1 MRVKQLTFGLLI
13 PVCAATVFM
22 MPARATA
29 TLGATQAAGAAA
41 KAKAA
46 ASPATEYGYKVVKTY
61 AHDRRAFTQGLEFR
75 AGVLYESTGREGM
88 SWIRRWKL
96 ETGEVLQQVD
106 LSPQYFGEGI
116 TVLNQRIT
124 QLTYKTEVGFVYDQ
138 TSFKQL
144 RQFAYPGEG
153 WGLTNDGTRI
163 FMSDGSAQIRVWD
176 PNTLRETSRITVKD
190 GGKEID
196 ALNEL
201 EYIRGEIWAN
211 IWLTDKIVRFSPKD
225 GRVTGWIDLTGI
237 LTPAERAG
245 TDVLNGIAFD
255 AIGDRV
261 FVTGKL
267 WPKLFEIKLV
277 PKKAAAQPS
286 AGRKV
291 GG

>member
-1 MRVKQLTFGLLI
+1 LRVKLLTVGLVI
-13 PVCAATVFM
+13 PVCAALYLLS
-22 MPARATA
+22 AATPEA
-29 TLGATQAAGAAA
+29 STQAAA
-41 KAKAA
+41 KAAAKPA
-46 ASPATEYGYKVVKTY
+46 ASPAIEYGYKVVKTY
-61 AHDRRAFTQGLEFR
+61 AHDRRSFTQGFEFR
-75 AGVLYESTGREGM
+75 AGVIYESTGREGM
-88 SWIRRWKL
+88 SYIRRWKID
-96 ETGEVLQQVD
+96 TGEVLQQVD

-144 RQFAYPGEG
+144 RQFNYPGEG

-163 FMSDGSAQIRVWD
+163 YMSDGSAQIRVWE
-176 PNTLRETSRITVKD
+176 PNSLKETSRITVRD
-190 GGKEID
+190 GGKDVE

-245 TDVLNGIAFD
+245 ADVLNGIAFD
-255 AIGDRV
+255 SIGDRI

-267 WPKLFEIKLV
+267 WPKVFEIKLV
-277 PKKAAAQPS
+277 PKKSP
-286 AGRKV
+286 K
-291 GG
+291 

>member
-1 MRVKQLTFGLLI
+1 LRVKHLTFGLLI
-13 PVCAATVFM
+13 PVCAATLFV
-22 MPARATA
+22 MPARATM
-29 TLGATQAAGAAA
+29 TQAAGAAA
-41 KAKAA
+41 KAAA
-46 ASPATEYGYKVVKTY
+46 GPATEYGYKVVKTY
-61 AHDRRAFTQGLEFR
+61 AHDRGSFTQGLEFR
-75 AGVLYESTGREGM
+75 AGVIYESTGREGR

-96 ETGEVLQQVD
+96 DTGEVLQQVD

-116 TVLNQRIT
+116 TVLNERIT

-138 TSFKQL
+138 ASFKQL
-144 RQFAYPGEG
+144 RQFAYSGEG

-163 FMSDGSAQIRVWD
+163 YMSDGSAQIRVWD
-176 PNTLRETSRITVKD
+176 PNTLRETGRITVTD
-190 GGKEID
+190 GGKPVE

-225 GRVTGWIDLTGI
+225 GRVTGVIDLTGI

-245 TDVLNGIAFD
+245 ADVLNGIAFD
-255 AIGDRV
+255 SIGDRI

-277 PKKAAAQPS
+277 PKKPAVK
-286 AGRKV
+286 R
-291 GG
+291 

>member
-1 MRVKQLTFGLLI
+1 LRVKLLTLGFVI
-13 PVCAATVFM
+13 PVCAAALYSTT
-22 MPARATA
+22 AATPEA
-29 TLGATQAAGAAA
+29 ATQAARPA
-41 KAKAA
+41 AKAA
-46 ASPATEYGYKVVKTY
+46 ASPAIEYGYKVVKSY
-61 AHDRRAFTQGLEFR
+61 AHDRRSFTQGLEFR

-144 RQFAYPGEG
+144 RQFNYPGEG

-163 FMSDGSAQIRVWD
+163 YMSDGSAQIRVWD
-176 PNTLRETSRITVKD
+176 PNTLKETGRITVKD
-190 GGKEID
+190 GGKDVE

-201 EYIRGEIWAN
+201 EFIRGEIWAN

-225 GRVTGWIDLTGI
+225 GRVTGWIDLAGI

-245 TDVLNGIAFD
+245 ADVLNGIAFD
-255 AIGDRV
+255 PIGDRI

-267 WPKLFEIKLV
+267 WPKVFEIKLV
-277 PKKAAAQPS
+277 PKK
-286 AGRKV
+286 R
-291 GG
+291 

>member
-1 MRVKQLTFGLLI
+1 LRVKLLTFGLLI
-13 PVCAATVFM
+13 PACAATLFV
-22 MPARATA
+22 MPARATV
-29 TLGATQAAGAAA
+29 TQPAGAAA
-41 KAKAA
+41 KAA
-46 ASPATEYGYKVVKTY
+46 ASPTEYGYKVVKSY

-144 RQFAYPGEG
+144 RQFNYPGEG
-153 WGLTNDGTRI
+153 WGLTNDGSRI

-176 PNTLRETSRITVKD
+176 PNTLRETGRITVKD
-190 GGKEID
+190 GAKDVE

-225 GRVTGWIDLTGI
+225 GRVTGWIDLAGI

-245 TDVLNGIAFD
+245 ADVLNGIAFD
-255 AIGDRV
+255 SIGDRI

-277 PKKAAAQPS
+277 PKKT
-286 AGRKV
+286 GR
-291 GG
+291 

>member
-1 MRVKQLTFGLLI
+1 LRVKHLTFGLLI
-13 PVCAATVFM
+13 PVCAATLFV
-22 MPARATA
+22 MPARATM
-29 TLGATQAAGAAA
+29 TQAAGAAA
-41 KAKAA
+41 KAAA
-46 ASPATEYGYKVVKTY
+46 GPATEYGYKVVKTY
-61 AHDRRAFTQGLEFR
+61 AHDRGSFTQGLEFR
-75 AGVLYESTGREGM
+75 AGVIYESTGREGR

-96 ETGEVLQQVD
+96 DTGEVLQQVD

-116 TVLNQRIT
+116 TVLNERIT

-138 TSFKQL
+138 ASFKQL
-144 RQFAYPGEG
+144 RQFAYSGEG

-163 FMSDGSAQIRVWD
+163 YMSDGSAQIRVWD
-176 PNTLRETSRITVKD
+176 PNTLRETGRITVTD
-190 GGKEID
+190 GGKPVE

-225 GRVTGWIDLTGI
+225 GRVTGVIDLTGI

-245 TDVLNGIAFD
+245 ADVLNGIAFD
-255 AIGDRV
+255 SIGDRI

-277 PKKAAAQPS
+277 PKKPAS
-286 AGRKV
+286 KR
-291 GG
+291 